1 MRVCIYSRVSTGR
14 QDADNQTAVLEDW
27 AGQRGYEIAAQYT
40 EIESAWKAGHQ
51 KELARLLED
60 ARKRKF
66 EAVLVW
72 ALDRLSREGALAILK
87 LVDSLRLHGVRVLSY
102 RESWTEAPGD
112 LAELLYALTG
122 WVARMESDNLS
133 PATINQRLAG
143 VRFYVHLA
151 KRAGW
156 VSWEVEVE
164 GPKAEKVKDTRG
176 PTREEFVEI
185 LKITHALQGETASRN
200 RLMIYMFAF
209 MALRVDSV
217 LSIDTEHIDIR
228 RKIVKVKWKGKKQ
241 RVARPIPDHTLEA
254 MKVWL
259 KERGKHDGPLFE
271 NFDNA
276 EKGDGRLTR
285 RSAHRIVAH
294 IGKRAGIDGLHPHS
308 FRHFSATE
316 ALALSDG
323 NRHKT
328 RKHTGHS
335 SDKVLDLYDDE
346 RDDLARDMAQTIES
360 EWLG

>member
-1 MRVCIYSRVSTGR
+1 MAKKRPNWYEAI
-14 QDADNQTAVLEDW
+14 A
-27 AGQRGYEIAAQYT
+27 QREGLVKVDRGNPIEEYARKAKIVFEAA
-40 EIESAWKAGHQ
+40 
-51 KELARLLED
+51 LARKSPETVKAYQRAVRFLGQYMGFED
-60 ARKRKF
+60 AGVTDTVQR
-66 EAVLVW
+66 LI
-72 ALDRLSREGALAILK
+72 ALDRLDADIL
-87 LVDSLRLHGVRVLSY
+87 LQ
-102 RESWTEAPGD
+102 A
-112 LAELLYALTG
+112 

-176 PTREEFVEI
+176 PTRDEFVDI
-185 LKITHALQGETASRN
+185 LKVTHALEGETASRN

-217 LSIDTEHIDIR
+217 LSIDIEHIDIR
-228 RKIVKVKWKGKKQ
+228 RSTVKVKWKGKKQ
-241 RVARPIPDHTLEA
+241 RVARPIPDHTLGA

-259 KERGKHDGPLFE
+259 KERGKHAGPLFKS
-271 NFDNA
+271 FDLA

-285 RSAHRIVAH
+285 RSAHRIVAR

-316 ALALSDG
+316 ALELSDG

-346 RDDLARDMAQTIES
+346 RDDLARDMAQTIED